1 MDNKLIDILKGS
13 SALEDN
19 IQTLI
24 NTANI
29 IRESSTDYPELKE
42 KLLVSLEDEL
52 ATMQRYWYNKD
63 DIINYQKELKEL
75 GIHEYFIKK
84 LNKL

>member
-1 MDNKLIDILKGS
+1 MDNKLLDILKGS
-13 SALEDN
+13 STIEDN

-42 KLLVSLEDEL
+42 KLLVALEDEL